1 MLEQKVIFK
10 INWQDL
16 QVIAIANRMVLVT
29 WNGEKA
35 WMEKS
40 VFNRLSAYH
49 EQETNRKSQF
59 GTKPEIRPVFGLITG
74 RVDKNGKTINVFETL
89 K

>member
-1 MLEQKVIFK
+1 MEQKTVFK
-10 INWQDL
+10 INWKDI
-16 QVIAIANRMVLVT
+16 QVVAIANRMVLVT

-40 VFNRLSAYH
+40 AFNRLSAYH
-49 EQETNRKSQF
+49 EQETDPKSRF
-59 GTKPEIRPVFGLITG
+59 GTKPKIRPVFGLITERIDG
-74 RVDKNGKTINVFETL
+74 NGKPIKVFETL

>member
-1 MLEQKVIFK
+1 MEQKTVFK
-10 INWQDL
+10 INWKDI
-16 QVIAIANRMVLVT
+16 QVVAIANRLVLVT

-49 EQETNRKSQF
+49 EQESDPKSQF
-59 GTKPEIRPVFGLITG
+59 GTKPKIRPVFGLIIE
-74 RVDKNGKTINVFETL
+74 RVDQYGKTINVFETL